1 MSEIAIYV
9 APSPY
14 ADTWLAVLRDRI
26 IQAASG
32 SGDDARGGSVSV
44 TDDFETFAAVEVR
57 QRIIIWGGVAA
68 YWQWQAPLPADP
80 LLDAEILTARRLA
93 RLADLL
99 VTGGDVVDARAIEI
113 TVPGL
118 GAIRRIAGPDAGP
131 RRALNATPD
140 TLAIY
145 DAMPPTT
152 GLAAVW
158 PLSLFF
164 DLSGPIGAKADM
176 GIDLTGRARFILF
189 GPYIDLPR
197 GHWGVTFRFRF
208 EGQSGVKP
216 HVSLDWGTQSSFVSQ
231 EFTLGASGWYE
242 IKLER
247 TWRSVEP
254 AEFRLQLLRAN
265 FHGVLFDARI
275 MVERLV
281 DTPDAYLSHETT
293 PN

>member
-1 MSEIAIYV
+1 MSDIAIYV
-9 APSPY
+9 VPSPY
-14 ADTWLAVLRDRI
+14 ADAWLAALKDRI
-26 IQAASG
+26 AKAADG
-32 SGDDARGGSVSV
+32 AGDDPRGGAVSV
-44 TDDFETFAAVEVR
+44 TDDFETFSAIEAP
-57 QRIIIWGGVAA
+57 QRIVIWGGVAA

-80 LLDAEILTARRLA
+80 LLDAEVLTARRLA

-99 VTGGDVVDARAIEI
+99 VTGGDVIDASAIEI
-113 TVPGL
+113 TIPGL
-118 GAIRRIAGPDAGP
+118 GAVHRLVGRDVAP
-131 RRALNATPD
+131 RGLIPTPD

-145 DAMPPTT
+145 DAMPPTP
-152 GLAAVW
+152 GPGAVW
-158 PLSLFF
+158 PLGLFF
-164 DLSGPIGAKADM
+164 DLSGPVGAKAEA

-216 HVSLDWGTQSSFVSQ
+216 HISLDWGTQSRFVSQ

-265 FHGVLFDARI
+265 FHGVLLDASV

-281 DTPDAYLSHETT
+281 DTPDAYLGQET
-293 PN
+293 PPG